1 MKNVT
6 RSPATLLIFGLCAVV
21 ACADEPRAEA
31 AAGNEP
37 GEGAM
42 AAEARD
48 AIAAE
53 AEEAADAQAEV
64 AGAEESGEEHD
75 EGGEHREGGE
85 HDEGGEHGEGRA
97 GGEHSQRGE
106 HGEEGEESG
115 DYIGRDANWDTTRRG
130 MRLTL
135 SYEAARD
142 AFTGTVHN
150 TTEATICAVRVEV
163 HLGGG
168 PELGPTERRDLAA
181 GESMAIELPAD
192 GESFE
197 SWTAHPESSACG
209 GS

>member
-1 MKNVT
+1 MRSVT
-6 RSPATLLIFGLCAVV
+6 QRPATSIALLLGLVAVI
-21 ACADEPRAEA
+21 ACAQQPLPDAAEDSEAAGGAVAAEA
-31 AAGNEP
+31 EN
-37 GEGAM
+37 AM
-42 AAEARD
+42 AAEAETAD
-48 AIAAE
+48 
-53 AEEAADAQAEV
+53 AEERGD
-64 AGAEESGEEHD
+64 EH

-97 GGEHSQRGE
+97 SGEHSEGGE

-135 SYEAARD
+135 SYDAARD

-150 TTEATICAVRVEV
+150 ATEATICAVRVEV

-209 GS
+209 GD

>member
-1 MKNVT
+1 M
-6 RSPATLLIFGLCAVV
+6 RSFIRSTAALLIFGLFAAV
-21 ACADEPRAEA
+21 ACADQPLPDA
-31 AAGNEP
+31 AADSEP
-37 GEGAM
+37 GEEAM
-42 AAEARD
+42 AAEA
-48 AIAAE
+48 
-53 AEEAADAQAEV
+53 
-64 AGAEESGEEHD
+64 EESGREHD

-85 HDEGGEHGEGRA
+85 HDEGGEHGEGQA
-97 GGEHSQRGE
+97 TGEHSEGGE

-115 DYIGRDANWDTTRRG
+115 DYIGRDADWDTTRRG

-135 SYEAARD
+135 SYDAARD

-192 GESFE
+192 GEDFE
-197 SWTAHPESSACG
+197 NWTAHPESSACG
-209 GS
+209 

>member
-1 MKNVT
+1 MRSVT
-6 RSPATLLIFGLCAVV
+6 RSPATSIALLIGLFAVI
-21 ACADEPRAEA
+21 ACAEQPRPDAAADSEA
-31 AAGNEP
+31 A
-37 GEGAM
+37 EGAM
-42 AAEARD
+42 AAEAD
-48 AIAAE
+48 ATAAEANAAE
-53 AEEAADAQAEV
+53 AEEH
-64 AGAEESGEEHD
+64 AEEH

-85 HDEGGEHGEGRA
+85 HAEGGEHGEGHA
-97 GGEHSQRGE
+97 SGEHSEGGE

-130 MRLTL
+130 MWLTL
-135 SYEAARD
+135 SYNAAGD

-150 TTEATICAVRVEV
+150 TTDATICAVRVEV

-192 GESFE
+192 GEGFE

-209 GS
+209 GV

>member
-1 MKNVT
+1 MRKVT
-6 RSPATLLIFGLCAVV
+6 PVSGTSIALLFGLFAVI
-21 ACADEPRAEA
+21 ACGEQPRPDAVEDGEA
-31 AAGNEP
+31 PE
-37 GEGAM
+37 EAM
-42 AAEARD
+42 AAEGGNAME
-48 AIAAE
+48 AE
-53 AEEAADAQAEV
+53 ADEAERAEH
-64 AGAEESGEEHD
+64 GEEH
-75 EGGEHREGGE
+75 EGEEHREGGE

-97 GGEHSQRGE
+97 DGEHSERGE

-135 SYEAARD
+135 SYDAARD

-168 PELGPTERRDLAA
+168 PELGPTERQDLAA
-181 GESMAIELPAD
+181 GQSIAVALPAD

-209 GS
+209 GV